1 MKHMFKKSLEG
12 KLPDEKAYMKADG
25 TIDLDE
31 LDKIDIK
38 FKRIKDQ
45 PKKLSCVTEQK
56 KGVQSKKTKI
66 DDTPIM
72 SFPLDEN
79 QLGYMN
85 LSLQKFLGFKN
96 RDICY
101 TKKSGSSVPS
111 IKYGMRVVKHALKY
125 ALLKR

>member
-1 MKHMFKKSLEG
+1 M
-12 KLPDEKAYMKADG
+12 
-25 TIDLDE
+25 
-31 LDKIDIK
+31 
-38 FKRIKDQ
+38 
-45 PKKLSCVTEQK
+45 SCVTEQK

-66 DDTPIM
+66 DDPPIM

-101 TKKSGSSVPS
+101 TKKSGSGEDKRLKQQRTGKRENSTGLYPS
-111 IKYGMRVVKHALKY
+111 SITCPDSRQLYHNQ
-125 ALLKR
+125 